1 VGRDK
6 RFEEEKQ
13 GKAITFDM
21 QINKI
26 TNKKTWSGW
35 CERDILEDA
44 KGTTATEWR

>member
-13 GKAITFDM
+13 GKEITFDM

-26 TNKKTWSGW
+26 TNKKDMF
-35 CERDILEDA
+35 RML
-44 KGTTATEWR
+44 

>member
-26 TNKKTWSGW
+26 TNKNMV
-35 CERDILEDA
+35 RML
-44 KGTTATEWR
+44 